1 MKTFLKKTLLFLLIV
16 PLVFLIGML
25 LPPTPL
31 AKEYLLAARPFKDS
45 LLAHVKQ
52 PRIIFIAGSS
62 MNFGLD
68 GQVFKDSLH
77 RNPINTGTHGG
88 TGLLFM
94 MDHNLQYVQKGDVV
108 VLVAEYH
115 QMYGNFAQGGE
126 ELLRVIFD
134 NAEPSLFFGLRES
147 QFKKT
152 YPYIPRYAMSK
163 FMPSQ
168 YFKLKMNPVY
178 SVNSFNEYGDA
189 VAHWGQV
196 YDKPVAA
203 FHNIEGGVFNEEVL
217 EVLVQFDKKVA
228 ARGARLYVS
237 FPPYQ
242 KASFD
247 NCKKQIDYLYNR
259 LQKTDLTLIGTP
271 ERYMVPDD
279 MIFDTPYH
287 LNKKGVD
294 HRTRL
299 LLEDVKAAMKKDGF
313 EQ

>member
-1 MKTFLKKTLLFLLIV
+1 MKIFLKKTLYFILI
-16 PLVFLIGML
+16 PPFVFLIGLL

-45 LLAHVKQ
+45 LLLNVEQ

-62 MNFGLD
+62 MNFGLNS
-68 GQVFKDSLH
+68 QVIKDSLR

-108 VLVAEYH
+108 VVVAEYH
-115 QMYGNFAQGGE
+115 QMYGNFAEGGE

-134 NAEPSLFFGLRES
+134 NSEPSLFFKLRES
-147 QFKKT
+147 QLQKT
-152 YPYIPRYAMSK
+152 YPYIPKYAMSK

-178 SVNSFNEYGDA
+178 SVKSFNEFGDA
-189 VAHWGQV
+189 VAHWGKV
-196 YDKPVAA
+196 YDKEVAT
-203 FHNIEGGVFNEEVL
+203 FSNIEGGVFNEEVFGA
-217 EVLVQFDKKVA
+217 LVDFDHKVRA
-228 ARGARLYVS
+228 KGARLYVS

-247 NCKKQIDYLYNR
+247 NCKTQIDYVNRR
-259 LQKTDLTLIGTP
+259 LQQTDLVIIGTP
-271 ERYMVPDD
+271 QRYMVGDD

-294 HRTRL
+294 HRTEL
-299 LLEDVKAAMKKDGF
+299 LLEDIRAAMKKDGI
-313 EQ
+313 E